1 MIAKAK
7 AAGLTM
13 DEIYGDEMDDYYDEE
28 MDGQMDAQQLAYY

>member
-1 MIAKAK
+1 MQMIAKAK

-28 MDGQMDAQQLAYY
+28 MDG

>member
-13 DEIYGDEMDDYYDEE
+13 EEIYGDEMDDYYDEE
-28 MDGQMDAQQLAYY
+28 MENNGMQ

>member
-28 MDGQMDAQQLAYY
+28 MDGQIDAQ

>member
-28 MDGQMDAQQLAYY
+28 MDGQIDA

>member
-1 MIAKAK
+1 MIAQAK

-28 MDGQMDAQQLAYY
+28 LEGQMDP

>member
-13 DEIYGDEMDDYYDEE
+13 EEIYGDEMDDYYDEE
-28 MDGQMDAQQLAYY
+28 MDG

>member
-28 MDGQMDAQQLAYY
+28 MDG

>member
-13 DEIYGDEMDDYYDEE
+13 EEIYGDEMDDYYDEE
-28 MDGQMDAQQLAYY
+28 MDGQIDAQ

>member
-28 MDGQMDAQQLAYY
+28 MDGQMDAQ

>member
-28 MDGQMDAQQLAYY
+28 MEG